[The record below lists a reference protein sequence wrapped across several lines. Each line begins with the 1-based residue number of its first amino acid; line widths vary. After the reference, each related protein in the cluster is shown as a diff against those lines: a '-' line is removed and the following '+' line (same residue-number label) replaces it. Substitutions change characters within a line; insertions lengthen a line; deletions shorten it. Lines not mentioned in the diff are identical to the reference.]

1 MSAARIMVRSEPYYV
16 LPTGQD
22 KRGSMINQKSK
33 FSIVIILYLVLAFF
47 AIPHLIDDFL
57 FDIPEEFGISVHL
70 AQFLAGV
77 FILIYLG
84 ILISLARGQRGGVIG
99 AVSMGIF
106 LALAGILKHIPL
118 IIKPGPY
125 WSGWFSETLIFGM
138 ILSGIA
144 LTIMGVRSLM
154 KLTDGSNE

>member
-1 MSAARIMVRSEPYYV
+1 M
-16 LPTGQD
+16 TNNN
-22 KRGSMINQKSK
+22 INTRLLVNLYILLGF
-33 FSIVIILYLVLAFF
+33 FSF
-47 AIPHLIDDFL
+47 PHLIDDFL
-57 FDIPEEFGISVHL
+57 FGIPDEFGLNV
-70 AQFLAGV
+70 QFTQLLSGIFLV
-77 FILIYLG
+77 LYILILIMLVKGNRRGLYWG
-84 ILISLARGQRGGVIG
+84 IF
-99 AVSMGIF
+99 MGIF
-106 LALAGILKHIPL
+106 LTLAGILKHIPL